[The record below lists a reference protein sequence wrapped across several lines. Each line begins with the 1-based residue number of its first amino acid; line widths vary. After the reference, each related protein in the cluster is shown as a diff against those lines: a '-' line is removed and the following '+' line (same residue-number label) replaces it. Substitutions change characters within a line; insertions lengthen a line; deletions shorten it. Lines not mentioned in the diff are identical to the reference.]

1 MPRLRRLFGRCLMN
15 DYDDADM
22 VEPCGPDWVRPAA
35 TPCANCACCTA
46 ALCERGRASTSAC
59 AGSVGDEDR
68 AIVAGCP
75 CSSETAHGS
84 LSWRAVRIRAV
95 TAATERTLPEALGR
109 LLRTVAAGVTVDNP
123 EGMQTLQARRYVDE
137 GPAGPRLTEFG
148 RLYLAALG
156 ESRQATPIIVHD
168 VDVRAR
174 TARVVVVGRTADRL
188 VTVPMDILANGH
200 TKLRPEQLPGTTLH
214 AHANTTAVHDDDV
227 VLTQVRNPALP
238 AGTARPSHF
247 MAGAL
252 AARRSLP
259 HSGGEL

>member
-1 MPRLRRLFGRCLMN
+1 MN
-15 DYDDADM
+15 DYDDAGM
-22 VEPCGPDWVRPAA
+22 VEPFGPDWVRPAA
-35 TPCANCACCTA
+35 TPCANCTCCTA

-59 AGSVGDEDR
+59 AGSVGDADR
-68 AIVAGCP
+68 EIVAGCP

-95 TAATERTLPEALGR
+95 TAATERPLDAVLGR
-109 LLRTVAAGVTVDNP
+109 LLRAVAAGGGVSSSDRLK
-123 EGMQTLQARRYVDE
+123 TLQARRYVDE

-156 ESRQATPIIVHD
+156 EPRQATPIIVHD

-214 AHANTTAVHDDDV
+214 AHANTMAVHDDDV

-238 AGTARPSHF
+238 AGAVRPAHF

-259 HSGGEL
+259 YPGGEL